1 MKTKKRLT
9 AAVLSVSMAAALC
22 ACGGKSAEEPGSAS
36 TGQSASGSQGA
47 AATGEPYVPTYPIVE
62 EPITVTGLVVGC
74 DTSVSESRD
83 VWDLAEKVTGIH
95 IEWINIDE
103 AALSTYL
110 AGSDWPDFFHT
121 YELSTSQI
129 NDYGVVGGRF
139 VNYLDYLNVM
149 PNLAKT
155 YEDYPA
161 ALAASTQINGEVYNL
176 FQINGNTSTG
186 TTARPHVR
194 MDVLENAGITE
205 LPKTVDDLYDQ
216 LVTLKKKNGEPGM
229 ILDVKVDTGMVPLQ
243 FNAFGPL
250 HNLDF
255 DDDGTGKVVY
265 SRVTDQAKHY
275 YEFLNKLYEEELM
288 NREWLTLDNTAL
300 SQFAKSG
307 KVAYMTQAAAQSLTQ
322 DDLNGNWDNLGCLA
336 PLTSQYDSEQSL
348 AGRIDYRPVAGM
360 FINKDSQY
368 VEELCKLFDIAFATE
383 EVAEGTGLYGQA
395 FTYGFENVDWVLNDD
410 NTYEQI
416 VPEGFESFTSYQNQ
430 KLRWWDFGRADK
442 FGQAITSTVGNAQAR
457 QKGYV
462 SNIIP
467 YMATDHIFP
476 TALLKFT
483 DDEQYVIDNKFADIS
498 LYITEME
505 AKFITGVADLDTEWD
520 AYVEE
525 CQRMG
530 LEDVLEVYQASYDRW
545 NQALEALES

>member
-1 MKTKKRLT
+1 MKKRFT
-9 AAVLSVSMAAALC
+9 AALLSLSVAVSLG
-22 ACGGKSAEEPGSAS
+22 ACGKSADQPGGSS
-36 TGQSASGSQGA
+36 KEQSSGTADIGA
-47 AATGEPYVPTYPIVE
+47 QTGEPYVPTYPIVE

-74 DTSVSESRD
+74 DTSVSESRE
-83 VWDLAEKVTGIH
+83 VWDKAEELTGIH
-95 IEWINIDE
+95 IDWINIDE

-121 YELSTSQI
+121 YQLSTSQI

-139 VNYLDYLNVM
+139 VNYLDYLNIM
-149 PNLAKT
+149 PNLAKA

-161 ALAASTQINGEVYNL
+161 TLAASTQINGEVYNL
-176 FQINGNTSTG
+176 FQISGDTSTG

-205 LPKTVDDLYDQ
+205 YPKTVDDLYDQ
-216 LVTLKKKNGEPGM
+216 LVVLKEKNGEPGM
-229 ILDVKVDTGMVPLQ
+229 ILDTKPDTGMIPML

-250 HNLDF
+250 HNLEF

-265 SRVTDQAKHY
+265 SRVSDQAKY
-275 YEFLNKLYEEELM
+275 YYAFLHKLYEEELM

-307 KVAYMTQAAAQSLTQ
+307 KVAYITQTAAQSLTQ

-336 PLTSQYDSEQSL
+336 PLTSEYDSEQSL

-368 VEELCKLFDIAFATE
+368 VEELCKLFDIAYATE
-383 EVAEGTGLYGQA
+383 EIVEGSGLYGQT
-395 FTYGFENVDWVLNDD
+395 FTYGFENVDWILNDD

-416 VPEGFESFTSYQNQ
+416 VPEGFESFTAYQNQ
-430 KLRWWDFGRADK
+430 KLRWWDLGRADK

-462 SNIIP
+462 SNVIP

-476 TALLKFT
+476 TGLLKFT
-483 DDEQYVIDNKFADIS
+483 DDEQYVIDNRYADIF

-505 AKFITGVADLDTEWD
+505 AKFITGVADIESEWD
-520 AYVEE
+520 AYVAE
-525 CQRMG
+525 CERMG
-530 LEDVLEVYQASYDRW
+530 LSEVLEVYQAAYDRW
-545 NQALEALES
+545 NQALAALES

>member
-1 MKTKKRLT
+1 MKKRLT
-9 AAVLSVSMAAALC
+9 AALLSLSVAVSLG
-22 ACGGKSAEEPGSAS
+22 ACGGKSADQPGGTSKE
-36 TGQSASGSQGA
+36 QSGTADIGA
-47 AATGEPYVPTYPIVE
+47 QTGEPYVPTYPIVE

-83 VWDLAEKVTGIH
+83 VWDKAEEITGIH
-95 IEWINIDE
+95 IDWINIDE

-121 YELSTSQI
+121 YQLSTSQI

-139 VNYLDYLNVM
+139 VNYLDYLNIM
-149 PNLAKT
+149 PNLAKA

-176 FQINGNTSTG
+176 FQINGDTSTG

-205 LPKTVDDLYDQ
+205 YPKTVDDL
-216 LVTLKKKNGEPGM
+216 NG
-229 ILDVKVDTGMVPLQ
+229 
-243 FNAFGPL
+243 
-250 HNLDF
+250 
-255 DDDGTGKVVY
+255 
-265 SRVTDQAKHY
+265 S
-275 YEFLNKLYEEELM
+275 
-288 NREWLTLDNTAL
+288 
-300 SQFAKSG
+300 
-307 KVAYMTQAAAQSLTQ
+307 
-322 DDLNGNWDNLGCLA
+322 WDNLGCLA
-336 PLTSQYDSEQSL
+336 PLTSEYDSEQSL

-368 VEELCKLFDIAFATE
+368 VEELCKLFDIAYATE
-383 EVAEGTGLYGQA
+383 EIVEGSGLYGQT
-395 FTYGFENVDWVLNDD
+395 FTYGFENVDWILNDD

-416 VPEGFESFTSYQNQ
+416 VPEGFESFTAYQNQ
-430 KLRWWDFGRADK
+430 KLRWWDLGRADK

-462 SNIIP
+462 SNVIP

-476 TALLKFT
+476 TGLLKFT
-483 DDEQYVIDNKFADIS
+483 DDEQYVIDNRYADIS

-505 AKFITGVADLDTEWD
+505 AKFITGVADIESEWD
-520 AYVEE
+520 AYVAE
-525 CQRMG
+525 CERMG
-530 LEDVLEVYQASYDRW
+530 LSEVLKVYQSAYDRW
-545 NQALEALES
+545 NQALAALES